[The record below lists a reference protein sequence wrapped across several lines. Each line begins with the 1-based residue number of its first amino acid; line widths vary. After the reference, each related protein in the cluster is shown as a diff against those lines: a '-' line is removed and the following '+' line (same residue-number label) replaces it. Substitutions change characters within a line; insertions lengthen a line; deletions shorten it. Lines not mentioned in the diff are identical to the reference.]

1 MGRMTCLRPMRLLLL
16 AAAAHALAAPKT
28 GAYQRTSSTTKN
40 IISTLTKVVNLQG
53 GRSEADLAPRAR
65 QFETLS
71 GAAVKEGLAVDFGNE
86 YLWSGKI
93 TPELYDEDCVF
104 TDPTLS
110 FAGLRTFEAN
120 LANLDFWIESLV
132 PESRRRVDLFDLA
145 LVPGPTDRVRAKW
158 RMLGALRLPW
168 GPVLDLN
175 GTTTYTLGGD
185 GGRIS
190 SYDETWEMTAGD
202 ALGQLLRP
210 GATTRIKEPP
220 FWPGRATGAAPPAPG
235 VTFGAGAPTF
245 VVLPGFG
252 NDKVDYSEPLGLD
265 EACGLVAALERRG
278 LAVEVVDVARGDWLQ
293 VLTKGIFDGDF
304 FISQTAA
311 ADSPAFSWYADAVR
325 ATLAGVDGDVVL
337 VGHSAGGWLAR
348 AACLDAA
355 VAARVAGVVTL
366 GSPHRPP
373 PAGVECATRGVVA
386 SVFDAPRTP
395 GVLVTVS
402 SDAVAGGDSAVAA
415 DGYGRVCGD
424 AAGVGDGVVPLSAAH
439 LDDADLQIT
448 LACSHSINVPGT
460 SDPTDDWYGAERN
473 VDAWLG
479 PLQRLLRSKK
489 AGLPAWAANLLPA

>member
-1 MGRMTCLRPMRLLLL
+1 M
-16 AAAAHALAAPKT
+16 
-28 GAYQRTSSTTKN
+28 
-40 IISTLTKVVNLQG
+40 VVNLQG
-53 GRSEADLAPRAR
+53 GRGEADLAPPRAR
-65 QFETLS
+65 QFDTLS

-132 PESRRRVDLFDLA
+132 PEGRRRVDLFDLA
-145 LVPGPTDRVRAKW
+145 LVPGATDRVRAKW

-190 SYDETWEMTAGD
+190 SYDETWDMTAGD

-210 GATTRIKEPP
+210 GA
-220 FWPGRATGAAPPAPG
+220 AADQ
-235 VTFGAGAPTF
+235 GAPT
-245 VVLPGFG
+245 
-252 NDKVDYSEPLGLD
+252 
-265 EACGLVAALERRG
+265 AG

-311 ADSPAFSWYADAVR
+311 ADSPAFSC
-325 ATLAGVDGDVVL
+325 
-337 VGHSAGGWLAR
+337 AGGWLAR

-373 PAGVECATRGVVA
+373 PPGVECATRGVVA
-386 SVFDAPRTP
+386 AVFGAPRAP

-424 AAGVGDGVVPLSAAH
+424 SSGVGDGVVPLSAAH
-439 LDDADLQIT
+439 LDADLQIT

-460 SDPTDDWYGAERN
+460 SDPTDDGTAPS
-473 VDAWLG
+473 ATSTWLG
-479 PLQRLLRSKK
+479 PRSSLRSKK
-489 AGLPAWAANLLPA
+489 AGLPAWVANLRPRD

>member
-1 MGRMTCLRPMRLLLL
+1 MRLLLL
-16 AAAAHALAAPKT
+16 AAAAQALAAPKT

-53 GRSEADLAPRAR
+53 GRGEADLAPRAR
-65 QFETLS
+65 QFDTLS

-132 PESRRRVDLFDLA
+132 PEGRRRVDLFDLA
-145 LVPGPTDRVRAKW
+145 LVPGATDRVRANCS
-158 RMLGALRLPW
+158 
-168 GPVLDLN
+168 GPA
-175 GTTTYTLGGD
+175 
-185 GGRIS
+185 R
-190 SYDETWEMTAGD
+190 
-202 ALGQLLRP
+202 R
-210 GATTRIKEPP
+210 RIKERRSGP
-220 FWPGRATGAAPPAPG
+220 AAAAAPPAPG

-252 NDKVDYSEPLGLD
+252 NDKVDYSEPLGLG
-265 EACGLVAALERRG
+265 EECGLVAALERRG

-311 ADSPAFSWYADAVR
+311 ADSPAFS
-325 ATLAGVDGDVVL
+325 
-337 VGHSAGGWLAR
+337 
-348 AACLDAA
+348 C
-355 VAARVAGVVTL
+355 
-366 GSPHRPP
+366 
-373 PAGVECATRGVVA
+373 
-386 SVFDAPRTP
+386 
-395 GVLVTVS
+395 
-402 SDAVAGGDSAVAA
+402 
-415 DGYGRVCGD
+415 
-424 AAGVGDGVVPLSAAH
+424 AAH

-479 PLQRLLRSKK
+479 PLQQLLRSKK
-489 AGLPAWAANLLPA
+489 AGLPAWVANLLPA